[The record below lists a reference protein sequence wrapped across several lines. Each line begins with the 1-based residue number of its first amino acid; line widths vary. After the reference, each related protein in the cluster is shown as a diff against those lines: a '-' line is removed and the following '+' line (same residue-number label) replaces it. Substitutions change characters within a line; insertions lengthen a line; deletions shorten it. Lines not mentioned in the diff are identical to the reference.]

1 MDRLFEILLSTVYNT
16 LLWIEVRIGEAM
28 NKLVSLLIGVGIGA
42 ALGAA
47 LVLLFSPVSGDQLV
61 KNLKAGYAETLEEAR
76 DASET
81 RRKQLEAELKTRRGT
96 PVRAIQKTG

>member
-1 MDRLFEILLSTVYNT
+1 
-16 LLWIEVRIGEAM
+16 M
-28 NKLVSLLIGVGIGA
+28 NKLISLAIGLGIGV

-47 LVLLFSPVSGDQLV
+47 LVLLFAPASGETLV

-81 RRKQLEAELKTRRGT
+81 RRKQLEGELKARRSLPT
-96 PVRAIQKTG
+96 SARAIQKTG

>member
-1 MDRLFEILLSTVYNT
+1 MKYFCPPTIIRYIL
-16 LLWIEVRIGEAM
+16 IEVQIGGVM
-28 NKLVSLLIGVGIGA
+28 NKLLSLAIGIGIGA

-47 LVLLFSPVSGDQLV
+47 LVLLFAPVSGDQLV

-81 RRKQLEAELKTRRGT
+81 RQKQLEAELKARRGQ
-96 PVRAIQKTG
+96 PAPSRAIEKSIS